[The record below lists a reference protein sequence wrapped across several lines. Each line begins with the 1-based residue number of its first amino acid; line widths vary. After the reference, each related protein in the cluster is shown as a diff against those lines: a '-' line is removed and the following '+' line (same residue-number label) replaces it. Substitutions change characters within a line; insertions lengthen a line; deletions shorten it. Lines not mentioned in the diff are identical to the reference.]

1 MSTLTSSAFH
11 LLLQRLDAD
20 SATAAGKYEDL
31 RMKIVHLLR
40 WRGCAE
46 SHSDELADVVL
57 DRIAVKI
64 TDGEDIEN
72 LNAFAAGVARFVW
85 LEHSRKYKL
94 DAVGDDLPETP
105 VQPDIDS
112 HDGDEPRTRC
122 LRRCVSTSLGD
133 EDRRLVIGYYDT
145 DAGEKAKQARKR
157 LADSLGMTMNALKV
171 RACRLRLKLE
181 ACITGCVAGVT
192 KRSSADT
199 SIQEVA

>member
-11 LLLQRLDAD
+11 LLLHRLDANP
-20 SATAAGKYEDL
+20 STAAEKYEDL

-57 DRIAVKI
+57 DRIAIKI
-64 TDGEDIEN
+64 ADGEAIES

-157 LADSLGMTMNALKV
+157 LADSLGMTMNAL
-171 RACRLRLKLE
+171 RFGLPAASETRGLYQRLRRQCNQTLFN
-181 ACITGCVAGVT
+181 
-192 KRSSADT
+192 RT